1 MPDKPSITSS
11 EIGTLW
17 MTYQQK
23 TLIICLL
30 DYMIEHADDE
40 DAKTIMTDLREQF
53 IIYIRK
59 IKTIFEKEGAVVPTG
74 LSSQDVNVQA
84 PKLFTN
90 GFDIMFLRV
99 IKEISM
105 GMYTLSLG
113 KAYREDVVKFYQD
126 LTKITQECY
135 DSCTQYLLRKGILS
149 RPPYI
154 PMPTTVEFVS
164 DRKYLSGL
172 NVFTDKRVLNT
183 MELAQIYH
191 GVETNI
197 VGMKLMKA
205 FSQTAKDTEVKK
217 HFLKGKELSK
227 KIITRLE
234 EIIIQDDISPSV
246 ASTGSITTSS
256 ETPAFS
262 DRLMLTCDILLSNFS
277 IGSQAFGAAFSF
289 RRDIVAKM
297 MLIGEDAFQYASE
310 ATEIMIKKGWLEV
323 PPSID

>member
-40 DAKTIMTDLREQF
+40 DAKTIMTDLREQL

-99 IKEISM
+99 IKEIRM

-113 KAYREDVVKFYQD
+113 KA
-126 LTKITQECY
+126 
-135 DSCTQYLLRKGILS
+135 
-149 RPPYI
+149 
-154 PMPTTVEFVS
+154 
-164 DRKYLSGL
+164 
-172 NVFTDKRVLNT
+172 
-183 MELAQIYH
+183 
-191 GVETNI
+191 
-197 VGMKLMKA
+197 
-205 FSQTAKDTEVKK
+205 
-217 HFLKGKELSK
+217 
-227 KIITRLE
+227 
-234 EIIIQDDISPSV
+234 
-246 ASTGSITTSS
+246 
-256 ETPAFS
+256 
-262 DRLMLTCDILLSNFS
+262 
-277 IGSQAFGAAFSF
+277 
-289 RRDIVAKM
+289 
-297 MLIGEDAFQYASE
+297 
-310 ATEIMIKKGWLEV
+310 
-323 PPSID
+323 